1 MTAFAMT
8 HARMQ
13 AQNPT
18 VRDLQRRRV
27 HQSLIRT
34 PLYAGVDKGFL
45 LVEAC
50 TVGFLFFAV
59 GFHLA
64 TVFAAGVWVLV
75 LHPLMVWV
83 NAKDPLL
90 AALYV
95 RSLWGRDYYAPHASH
110 RGRAP
115 AAKPS
120 IPKR

>member
-1 MTAFAMT
+1 M
-8 HARMQ
+8 RQ
-13 AQNPT
+13 
-18 VRDLQRRRV
+18 LQRRRV

-34 PLYAGVDKGFL
+34 PLYGGVDKGFL

-64 TVFAAGVWVLV
+64 TFFAAAVWVLV

-95 RSLWGRDYYAPHASH
+95 RSLGGKDYYAPHASH
-110 RGRAP
+110 AGRAP
-115 AAKPS
+115 AAKAS

>member
-1 MTAFAMT
+1 MQHT
-8 HARMQ
+8 HRSAD
-13 AQNPT
+13 PT
-18 VRDLQRRRV
+18 LRQLQRRRV

-34 PLYAGVDKGFL
+34 PLYGGVDKGFL

-50 TVGFLFFAV
+50 TVGFLFFVV

-64 TVFAAGVWVLV
+64 TVFAAAVWVLV

-90 AALYV
+90 ATLYI
-95 RSLWGRDYYAPHASH
+95 RSLRARDYYAPHASH
-110 RGRAP
+110 GGKAP
-115 AAKPS
+115 AVRPS